1 MHYLPIHLNLHNTPC
16 LVVGAGVVAAG
27 KVNLLL
33 RAGARVCVI
42 APVIGSGINALRTNS
57 QVTLI
62 ERAFELCDLNGP
74 RLVIAATADKLLN
87 QRIVSEAGRRGL
99 LANAVTDA
107 GIGQFI
113 MPAIIDR
120 DPLLLSVSTGGTSPA
135 LARFIRARL
144 EVLLP
149 NTFGHLAALTGEFRQ
164 RVKRVIKKPVAR
176 RAFWDRLLEGPVAEM
191 VHTGHLDTARRAI
204 NTALDEATKSSDDEE
219 IHRSLPCGEVYL
231 VGAGPGDPDLL
242 SLRAMRLIQQADVVL
257 YDRLVSPA
265 VLDFVRRDAER
276 IYAGKRRDKHT
287 LVQESI
293 NQCLVRL
300 AKEGKRVLRLKGG
313 DPFVFGRG
321 GEEIATLAEEKI
333 PFQVVPGITAALG
346 CAAYA
351 GIPLTHRDYAHT
363 CIFATGHLKDDTVDL
378 NWTALA
384 RPQQTVVFYMGLTSL
399 PIICTELI
407 RHGLP
412 SSTPSALIQQGT
424 TPRQRVLTGTLS
436 TIHELGCDKQLPT
449 LFIVGEVVKLR
460 KQMTWFHPKEGHE
473 SSPWSH
479 HFHGH

>member
-1 MHYLPIHLNLHNTPC
+1 MRYLPIHLNLRDTPC
-16 LVVGAGVVAAG
+16 LVVGAGVVATG
-27 KVNLLL
+27 KVDLLL
-33 RAGARVCVI
+33 RAGAQVHVV
-42 APVIGSGINALRTNS
+42 APAIGSGISALCTNS

-62 ERAFELCDLNGP
+62 ERPFELCDLDGP

-87 QRIVSEAGRRGL
+87 QRVVTEAGKRGL

-107 GIGQFI
+107 EAGQFI

-120 DPLLLSVSTGGTSPA
+120 DPMLLSVSTGGTSPA
-135 LARFIRARL
+135 LARFIRSRL
-144 EVLLP
+144 EILLP
-149 NTFGHLAALTGEFRQ
+149 NTFGHLAALAGEFRE
-164 RVKRVIKKPVAR
+164 RVKNAIKRPAAR
-176 RAFWDRLLEGPVAEM
+176 RAFWDSLLEGPVAEM
-191 VHTGHLDTARRAI
+191 VHTGQLNTARQAI
-204 NTALDEATKSSDDEE
+204 NTALDEATKPRGDDDV
-219 IHRSLPCGEVYL
+219 RRGLSLGEVYL

-265 VLDFVRRDAER
+265 VLDLVRRDAER
-276 IYAGKRRDKHT
+276 IYAGKRRDEHT
-287 LVQESI
+287 LAQESI

-300 AKEGKRVLRLKGG
+300 AKEGKKVLRLKGG

-321 GEEIATLAEEKI
+321 GEEIVTLAEEKI

-384 RPQQTVVFYMGLTSL
+384 HPRQTVVFYMGLTSL
-399 PIICTELI
+399 PIICAELI
-407 RHGLP
+407 HHGLP

-424 TPRQRVLTGTLS
+424 TPTQRVLTGTLS
-436 TIHELGCDKQLPT
+436 TIHELGCDMQLPT
-449 LFIVGEVVKLR
+449 LFIVGEVVKLHE
-460 KQMTWFHPKEGHE
+460 QMTWFHPQRASVNTG
-473 SSPWSH
+473 
-479 HFHGH
+479 